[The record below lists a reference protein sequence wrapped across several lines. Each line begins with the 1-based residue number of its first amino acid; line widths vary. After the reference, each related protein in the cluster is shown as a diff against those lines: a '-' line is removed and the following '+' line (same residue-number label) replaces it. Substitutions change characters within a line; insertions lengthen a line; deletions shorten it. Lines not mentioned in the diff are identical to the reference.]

1 MRFWNIDVSSEALQ
15 MNPAANE
22 NKLKCVTVMVFE
34 ENGKTILQPVIRGQD
49 TQHLHDL
56 FQKNSL
62 EVWLPNGKPEF
73 EQFDIDILKYKK
85 INPRDKQSPRNK
97 YRGRME
103 SRFES
108 LPLARQ
114 GSDTEEPQTKDHFGH
129 AQLPNLSFRL
139 RRLGRCST

>member
-1 MRFWNIDVSSEALQ
+1 MHLRSIDVSSEALQ
-15 MNPAANE
+15 MNPTVTE

-34 ENGKTILQPVIRGQD
+34 ENGKTIIQPIIRGQD

-73 EQFDIDILKYKK
+73 EQFDIGIVKYKQISQRSK
-85 INPRDKQSPRNK
+85 TRNQS
-97 YRGRME
+97 GLE
-103 SRFES
+103 SHFES
-108 LPLARQ
+108 LPLNQQ